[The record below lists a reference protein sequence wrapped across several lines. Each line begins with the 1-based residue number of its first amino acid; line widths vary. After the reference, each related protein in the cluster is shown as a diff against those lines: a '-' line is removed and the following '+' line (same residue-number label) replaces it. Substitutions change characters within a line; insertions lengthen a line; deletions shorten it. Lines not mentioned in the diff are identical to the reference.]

1 MRQPHTTHGHLPS
14 RLRHYAGNLGFTER
28 SQTLFL
34 FMKDCNPIMTWTG
47 TTQPLLSKS
56 VAGEILKDREVGT
69 NPPADRIANIVM
81 LFARGN

>member
-1 MRQPHTTHGHLPS
+1 M
-14 RLRHYAGNLGFTER
+14 AGRKVIHEE
-28 SQTLFL
+28 S
-34 FMKDCNPIMTWTG
+34 WTG
-47 TTQPLLSKS
+47 TTQPLLSKP